1 MPSLTGAG
9 PLQDLSNTTGILRQ
23 GESVR
28 VQLRGVWYGGVVA
41 AHKAKGK
48 IRVNWNGEATWSD
61 VSSRLVKRLPRK
73 RSAAKKRSA
82 SPRGAGKHPLKKK
95 HRGSNESGDEQ
106 GQRRIVAL
114 MPPVL
119 PPRVVMGPPASRP
132 PLGAKRTTPTS
143 SSSSSSSTTNNTTS
157 SSSSSG
163 GDKGG
168 TSTSTPNASPAAA
181 AWVSEPLATCNAV
194 AAAAAAVDAAVDAAS
209 GIAFVA
215 IMKTFVAIMKRRLLD
230 LSTRTTR
237 ISAMLAKPRQLQE
250 LSSRSLADPHQRPW
264 PQPWPQYEVAFL
276 HESVVSLDR
285 HRRSV
290 DPTAPPFAI
299 SFHIGA
305 SSDTSAANE
314 HGEMAPLSG
323 EPPQIT
329 AMELMRMGWT
339 SSTHGKGK
347 VEKKK
352 RKRTACNQQDAE
364 AWVTKTKK
372 EENLPGWTITT
383 SLTRGGRIRKLLVAP
398 DRTRCTTLK
407 AAREHHATT
416 ST

>member
-1 MPSLTGAG
+1 MPSLTGGG

-28 VQLRGVWYGGVVA
+28 VKLRGVWYGGVVA

-61 VSSRLVKRLPRK
+61 VASRLVKRLPHK

-95 HRGSNESGDEQ
+95 HRGSNESGGEQ

-132 PLGAKRTTPTS
+132 PPGAKRTTPTS
-143 SSSSSSSTTNNTTS
+143 SSSSSSSTTTTTNNTTS

-168 TSTSTPNASPAAA
+168 SSTSTPNASPAAA

-264 PQPWPQYEVAFL
+264 PQPWPQYEVAFQPQSSQL
-276 HESVVSLDR
+276 AGR
-285 HRRSV
+285 ARRV
-290 DPTAPPFAI
+290 
-299 SFHIGA
+299 
-305 SSDTSAANE
+305 
-314 HGEMAPLSG
+314 
-323 EPPQIT
+323 
-329 AMELMRMGWT
+329 
-339 SSTHGKGK
+339 
-347 VEKKK
+347 
-352 RKRTACNQQDAE
+352 
-364 AWVTKTKK
+364 
-372 EENLPGWTITT
+372 
-383 SLTRGGRIRKLLVAP
+383 
-398 DRTRCTTLK
+398 TLK
-407 AAREHHATT
+407 EA
-416 ST
+416 